1 MKKIFIILAVS
12 SFFALI
18 ALGLISCGARKVNK
32 SAGKQE
38 VKSEVVDKSIIKKE
52 SNTNVKTTTEVKTD
66 DKNETVTEETV
77 YEPTDHTKES
87 FIVEKDGTK
96 VVLNNAKKTIKITT
110 QKNNT
115 AVVSNTEIQEKQNNT
130 SKEQKAVKQ
139 VNDTIKE
146 NKQKQV
152 DKKQF
157 NPFVSICFVLFG
169 LILFWCIYRFYKKL
183 PLIPKF

>member
-32 SAGKQE
+32 SSGKQE
-38 VKSEVVDKSIIKKE
+38 VKSEVLDKSIIKKE
-52 SNTNVKTTTEVKTD
+52 SNTNVKTTTEIQTD

-77 YEPTDHTKES
+77 YEPSDNTKES
-87 FIVEKDGTK
+87 FVIEKDGTK
-96 VVLNNAKKTIKITT
+96 VVLNNAKKIVRNTK

-115 AVVSNTEIQEKQNNT
+115 VVSSNSEHAVVENNS

-139 VNDTIKE
+139 VNATKKE

-157 NPFVSICFVLFG
+157 NPFVSICVGLFG
-169 LILFWCIYRFYKKL
+169 LILLWCIYRFYKKL
-183 PLIPKF
+183 PLVPKL